1 MDYIDFLQSKQ
12 ERTVFEGLT
21 VSSDELNKNMFD
33 WQRAVDSW
41 ALKKGRAA
49 LFEDCGLGKT
59 LQQLEWA
66 RQVNKNT
73 GGNILILAPLAVSKQ
88 TAQEGVKFG
97 IDVNI
102 CRQQSDVRPGVNITN
117 YEMLDKFDTSSFVGV
132 VLDESSILKSY
143 MGKTKRE
150 ITKAFKD
157 TPYKLSCT
165 ATPSPNNH
173 LEILNQAE
181 FLGVMKANEALSI
194 WFINDSRQAGNY
206 RLKKHAVKSFWEWVS
221 TWAICMSK
229 PSDIGFSDEGYELPQ
244 LNEIVEIVDRQ
255 DIFGIYEDDTKMN
268 ATSYHRQ
275 MKKSAPSRV
284 ARTAELTA
292 GIDSQVVIWCNTN
305 DEADM
310 LKEAIPDA
318 VEVRG
323 SHKSEYK
330 EQAAIDFINGKF
342 RVLISKSTMF
352 GYGLN
357 FQNCCNTIF
366 CGRDFSYENYYQ
378 ATRRFWRFGQDK
390 PVNVYT
396 VIGESEQQI
405 LDVVG
410 EKIDL
415 QEEMKLNMYT
425 GLKQI
430 QVASIQGHTFK
441 LNTDV
446 RKISLP
452 VWLEKGA

>member
-157 TPYKLSCT
+157 TPYKLSY
-165 ATPSPNNH
+165 PPRH
-173 LEILNQAE
+173 
-181 FLGVMKANEALSI
+181 
-194 WFINDSRQAGNY
+194 
-206 RLKKHAVKSFWEWVS
+206 
-221 TWAICMSK
+221 
-229 PSDIGFSDEGYELPQ
+229 
-244 LNEIVEIVDRQ
+244 
-255 DIFGIYEDDTKMN
+255 
-268 ATSYHRQ
+268 
-275 MKKSAPSRV
+275 
-284 ARTAELTA
+284 
-292 GIDSQVVIWCNTN
+292 WC
-305 DEADM
+305 
-310 LKEAIPDA
+310 
-318 VEVRG
+318 
-323 SHKSEYK
+323 Y
-330 EQAAIDFINGKF
+330 
-342 RVLISKSTMF
+342 
-352 GYGLN
+352 
-357 FQNCCNTIF
+357 TI
-366 CGRDFSYENYYQ
+366 
-378 ATRRFWRFGQDK
+378 
-390 PVNVYT
+390 
-396 VIGESEQQI
+396 
-405 LDVVG
+405 
-410 EKIDL
+410 
-415 QEEMKLNMYT
+415 
-425 GLKQI
+425 
-430 QVASIQGHTFK
+430 
-441 LNTDV
+441 
-446 RKISLP
+446 
-452 VWLEKGA
+452 